1 MVAAVLVPLIGVQN
15 SAARGDMGAATG
27 AVTLSRMAGASI
39 AISVYGATI
48 AGGLSRGMPVIP
60 GVADIETLTPTMLA
74 ALPEAARQLITEAY
88 ASAFQP
94 LFLTAAGIT
103 LVTLIAALSLK
114 AVRLPQ
120 KMAG

>member
-1 MVAAVLVPLIGVQN
+1 VPLIGVQN

-48 AGGLSRGMPVIP
+48 AGGLSRGRTAIP
-60 GVADIETLTPTMLA
+60 GVEDIEILTPTMLA
-74 ALPEAARQLITEAY
+74 ALPEAARQLVAEAY
-88 ASAFQP
+88 AGAFQP
-94 LFLTAAGIT
+94 LFLIAAGIT

-114 AVRLPQ
+114 PVRLPP
-120 KMAG
+120 KATG